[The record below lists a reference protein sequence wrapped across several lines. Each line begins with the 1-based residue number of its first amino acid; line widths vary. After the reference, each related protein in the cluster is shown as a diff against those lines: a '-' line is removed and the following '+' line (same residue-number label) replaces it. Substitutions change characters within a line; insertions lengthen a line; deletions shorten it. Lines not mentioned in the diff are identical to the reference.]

1 MARTLTPQDCHVLM
15 NELVKQATGQTTLQ
29 AVNTSTFI
37 SCGEAVLK
45 TGIENTINSL
55 AIVIGRTFMAVRPYN
70 AKLRLI
76 NALNTGAYTSRIR
89 KISFF
94 SQDSKASGYYNT
106 NLFTNL
112 KAGYTNGQNV
122 VNNTANSTKSMW
134 EQNPAVALEM
144 NFGGTS
150 TWQDSITMY
159 EEQLKMAFRNES
171 EFGQF
176 VSGIMTEK
184 ANDIETQKE
193 AFNRMITLN
202 HIAGVYDMSA
212 NMPNS
217 AVNLTAEFNAKYG
230 TQYSSA
236 ELRTTYLKEF
246 LAFFVS
252 EFKKHSD
259 FMTERSANYHWS
271 PTKTIDNVN
280 YKLLRHTPKN
290 RQRAM
295 LYQPLF
301 TDATANVLPEIFNPE
316 YLDIKNYEGVN
327 FWQSVDDRA
336 GINVTPAIVDTTT
349 GEQKAGTAVNLDYVV
364 GVLYDVDACM
374 VDYQLEMAN
383 TTPLEA
389 RKGFRNIW
397 WTFAKNGIN
406 DFTEN
411 AIVFYMEDEVA
422 GA

>member
-1 MARTLTPQDCHVLM
+1 MGRNLTPQDCHVIM
-15 NELVKQATGQTTLQ
+15 NELVKQATGQTGLT

-76 NALNTGAYTSRIR
+76 NALNSGAYTSRMR
-89 KISFF
+89 KVSFY
-94 SQDSKASGYYNT
+94 SQEAKASGYYNT

-112 KAGYTNGQNV
+112 HAGYTNGQNTGTD
-122 VNNTANSTKSMW
+122 NTAKSTKSMW
-134 EQNPAVALEM
+134 EQNPAVVLEM

-150 TWQDSITMY
+150 TWQDSVTMY

-202 HIAGVYDMSA
+202 HIAGVYDLSA
-212 NMPNS
+212 SMPNS

-230 TQYSSA
+230 TQYTSA

-259 FMTERSANYHWS
+259 FMTERSSNYHWS
-271 PTKTIDNVN
+271 PAKTVDGVN
-280 YKLLRHTPKN
+280 YKLLRHTSKDK
-290 RQRAM
+290 QRAL

-301 TDATANVLPEIFNPE
+301 TDATANVLPQIFNEE
-316 YLDIKNYEGVN
+316 YLKLENYEGVN
-327 FWQSVDDRA
+327 YWQSVEERA
-336 GINVTPAIVDTTT
+336 GINVTPAIPDTTT
-349 GEQKAGTAVNLDYVV
+349 GEQKAGSVVDLDYVV
-364 GVLYDVDACM
+364 GILYDEDACM

-411 AIVFYMEDEVA
+411 AIIFYMADEA
-422 GA
+422 GN